1 MHFSLID
8 SHAHLHFPAF
18 DADGAEVL
26 QRVRDE
32 NIGLITVGTKL
43 ATSQSGIR
51 FAEMYENV
59 WCTIGLHPGHV
70 HDHHFVD
77 ENEEVNNAPS
87 PEREFD
93 EEKYAAL
100 VTHPK
105 VVAIGEFGLD
115 YSRVPEGMDMET
127 FKEDQRRVVRAQLR
141 FATKHGKPVAIH
153 CRGGVTADV
162 TPLRSSS
169 FEGQAGAHDDMRT
182 LIAEEIERGGLEK
195 RGVIH
200 CFTGTVEDAKKYA
213 DLGFLISIT
222 GIVTF
227 GKSVAA
233 AVKEIPLEQM
243 MIETDSPYLAPVPH
257 RGRRNE
263 PANVALIAQ
272 AIADLRGIPLT
283 EVARVTTENA
293 VRLFRLP

>member
-1 MHFSLID
+1 MFSLVD

-18 DADGAEVL
+18 DADIQDVL
-26 QRVRDE
+26 ARTRE
-32 NIGLITVGTKL
+32 ANIGLITVGTKL

-51 FAEMYENV
+51 FAETHENI

-77 ENEEVNNAPS
+77 ENEETHDAPT
-87 PEREFD
+87 PERVFH
-93 EEKYAAL
+93 EEQYAAL
-100 VTHPK
+100 VVHPK

-115 YSRVPEGMDMET
+115 YSRVPEGMGVEA
-127 FKEDQRRVVRAQLR
+127 FKEDQRSVARAQLQ
-141 FATKHGKPVAIH
+141 FATKYGKPVVIH
-153 CRGGVTADV
+153 CRGGVTTDV
-162 TPLRSSS
+162 T
-169 FEGQAGAHDDMRT
+169 GAHDDMRA
-182 LIAEEIERGGLEK
+182 LIAEEIARGGIEK

-200 CFTGTVEDAKKYA
+200 CFTGTAEDAKKYA
-213 DLGFLISIT
+213 ELGFLVSVT

-243 MIETDSPYLAPVPH
+243 MIETDCPYLAPVPH
-257 RGRRNE
+257 RGKRNE
-263 PANVALIAQ
+263 PANVALVAQ
-272 AIADLRGIPLT
+272 AIADVKGISFA

-293 VRLFRLP
+293 MRLFDIY